1 MKYTVE
7 EVMAALKEISLVNPS
22 DITLE
27 SDGYGEFPDSYKFT
41 ESGIEDLTEEIK
53 EKLS

>member
-7 EVMAALKEISLVNPS
+7 EIMAALKDIRLVDPS
-22 DITLE
+22 DITMV

-41 ESGIEDLTEEIK
+41 DEGIEDLTEEIK